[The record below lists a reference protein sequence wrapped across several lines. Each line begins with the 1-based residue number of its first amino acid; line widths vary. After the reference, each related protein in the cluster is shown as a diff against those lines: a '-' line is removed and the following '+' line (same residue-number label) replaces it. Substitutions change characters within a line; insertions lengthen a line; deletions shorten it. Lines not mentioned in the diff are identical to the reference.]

1 MTAPNTGASS
11 SPISS
16 AQLFERWRRHQDRQ
30 ARDELIQRFLPLAR
44 KLARRYV
51 QSSEPY
57 EDLVQVAS
65 LGLVKAVERFDPDR
79 GFAFSSFAVP
89 TIVGELKRYFRD
101 TAWALHV
108 DRGAQER
115 ARKITDAQQKLS
127 SRSGRMPTVDELAQ
141 YLEMSQEEVLDGLQT
156 AEAYG
161 AVSLDAPMSTEDDEE
176 SSRLDAIG
184 SEDERLA
191 LVNDHATIFAAAR
204 HLPTREREILYL
216 RFGED
221 LTQSEIA
228 DRVGVSQ
235 MQVSRLLRRSL
246 HRLRELTEERSYRPL
261 AHQRPYQR
269 RRPPAASAAPP
280 TKKPISHS
288 TTAMTRTIQRKWTAN
303 PSPPNRAR
311 IKSSTSRATISLP
324 FRSASTML
332 AAVAATTR
340 PGAGTCAGK
349 RMTPCRGR
357 LVDRRPAL
365 ARIFPVGLATRA
377 RQHVVALIRRVLD
390 GPAGRMLIAVAGVLD
405 QFLLG
410 LLEALGLPLAGFGQ
424 RALGLIRLTL
434 DRRRL

>member
-1 MTAPNTGASS
+1 MSATSNTGGPTHETPST
-11 SPISS
+11 
-16 AQLFERWRRHQDRQ
+16 QLFERWRRHKDRQ
-30 ARDELIQRFLPLAR
+30 ARDELIERFLPLAR
-44 KLARRYV
+44 KLARRYA

-57 EDLVQVAS
+57 DDLVQVAS

-127 SRSGRMPTVDELAQ
+127 ARTGRMPTVDDLAQ

-161 AVSLDAPMSTEDDEE
+161 AVSLDAPLSSEDDEQ
-176 SSRLDAIG
+176 SSRMDALG
-184 SEDERLA
+184 EDDRRLG
-191 LVNDHATIFAAAR
+191 LVDDHATIFAAAR

-246 HRLRELTEERSYRPL
+246 HRLRELTEL
-261 AHQRPYQR
+261 
-269 RRPPAASAAPP
+269 
-280 TKKPISHS
+280 
-288 TTAMTRTIQRKWTAN
+288 N
-303 PSPPNRAR
+303 AR
-311 IKSSTSRATISLP
+311 
-324 FRSASTML
+324 
-332 AAVAATTR
+332 
-340 PGAGTCAGK
+340 
-349 RMTPCRGR
+349 
-357 LVDRRPAL
+357 
-365 ARIFPVGLATRA
+365 
-377 RQHVVALIRRVLD
+377 
-390 GPAGRMLIAVAGVLD
+390 
-405 QFLLG
+405 
-410 LLEALGLPLAGFGQ
+410 
-424 RALGLIRLTL
+424 
-434 DRRRL
+434 